1 MDAFQVIIG
10 NVLEDYISF
19 MDFIINLAPAAIIA
33 FPFSIGLALLMYKK
47 DLVGRWGKG
56 M

>member
-1 MDAFQVIIG
+1 MDAVQVIIG
-10 NVLEDYISF
+10 NVFEDIISF

-33 FPFSIGLALLMYKK
+33 VPFSIGLAVLMYKK
-47 DLVGRWGKG
+47 DLTGRWGKG